1 MNVKERL
8 KKFIASKGLGQKA
21 FEIECGLSN
30 GYVNNIRR
38 SVTIEKARQILERY
52 PELNISWLMTGEGEM
67 LRTSPTHTVVTGD
80 VSGSG
85 NNFIAGNG
93 NVVNDAS
100 ASYNSDP
107 KAEDAEIIETL
118 EAIPIVSLEQAKA
131 PDFDVKRHVFGNSA
145 EIERK
150 NFNEWFVTIIKQV
163 GLFDVVSPVVSDR
176 MMPTYMPND
185 RIFSKYLLHVTNDT
199 YIEQGIYLL
208 DTDSG
213 NVLCNVRDLDNG
225 SLELTFDNSRKYRPR
240 IIKKKDVKSIA
251 QVVMTLRFGTMA
263 FDVMDIAQLQQQME
277 VKDEQ
282 YRSLMEQFDK
292 TGDRVKLIIEQNQ
305 QLIDSNQRMVER
317 IIDRLSK

>member
-1 MNVKERL
+1 MKNTVKERL
-8 KKFIASKGLGQKA
+8 TEYLKFKGVTKSA
-21 FEIECGLSN
+21 FGREVEVSAA
-30 GYVNNIRR
+30 YVNSITRTISPDILKRIRL
-38 SVTIEKARQILERY
+38 KY
-52 PELNISWLMTGEGEM
+52 PDLNTDWLLLGEGEM
-67 LRTSPTHTVVTGD
+67 LKTQSTNSVITGD
-80 VSGSG
+80 VSGNGNQIVAG
-85 NNFIAGNG
+85 NN
-93 NVVNDAS
+93 NVLRDKEVTYTAE
-100 ASYNSDP
+100 P

-131 PDFDVKRHVFGNSA
+131 PDFDVKRHVFGKSS

-185 RIFSKYLLHVTNDT
+185 RIFSKYLLHATNDT

-213 NVLCNVRDLDNG
+213 NVLCNVRDLDDG
-225 SLELTFDNSRKYRPR
+225 TLELTFDNSRKYRPR
-240 IIKKKDVKSIA
+240 IIHKRKVKSIA

-263 FDVMDIAQLQQQME
+263 FDVMDVAQLQQQME

-282 YRSLMEQFDK
+282 YRLLMEQYNK
-292 TGDRVKLIIEQNQ
+292 TGDRVNRVIDQNQ
-305 QLIDSNQRMVER
+305 RLINTLIDVVKKE
-317 IIDRLSK
+317 K

>member
-1 MNVKERL
+1 MKSTVKERIEEFL
-8 KKFIASKGLGQKA
+8 KREKISKTEFGRRIGVSASYIAS
-21 FEIECGLSN
+21 
-30 GYVNNIRR
+30 IRK
-38 SVTIEKARQILERY
+38 SIAQEKIVSIAENW
-52 PELNISWLMTGEGEM
+52 PHLNIEWLLTGEGEM
-67 LRTSPTHTVVTGD
+67 LKTQSTNTVVTGD
-80 VSGSG
+80 VSGNGNQIVAG
-85 NNFIAGNG
+85 NN
-93 NVVNDAS
+93 NVL
-100 ASYNSDP
+100 SDKEVTYTAEP

-131 PDFDVKRHVFGNSA
+131 PDFDVKRHIFGNSA

-150 NFNEWFVTIIKQV
+150 NFYEWFVTIIKQV
-163 GLFDVVSPVVSDR
+163 GLFEAVSPVVSDR

-185 RIFSKYLLHVTNDT
+185 RIFSKYLPATNDT

-282 YRSLMEQFDK
+282 YRLLMEQYNK
-292 TGDRVKLIIEQNQ
+292 TGDRVNRVIDQNQ
-305 QLIDSNQRMVER
+305 QLINTL
-317 IIDRLSK
+317 IDVVKKEK

>member
-1 MNVKERL
+1 MLDL
-8 KKFIASKGLGQKA
+8 KKLRFEAGDKSQNEIGEILGLPQSTISKMEKGWQKIRPEHIAKLKA
-21 FEIECGLSN
+21 AYGVEL
-30 GYVNNIRR
+30 VN
-38 SVTIEKARQILERY
+38 SCMV
-52 PELNISWLMTGEGEM
+52 PDEL
-67 LRTSPTHTVVTGD
+67 
-80 VSGSG
+80 
-85 NNFIAGNG
+85 
-93 NVVNDAS
+93 
-100 ASYNSDP
+100 YNSHTGAQTVQATILHRDLVDEIHGELTQP
-107 KAEDAEIIETL
+107 KKEDAEIIETL

-131 PDFDVKRHVFGNSA
+131 PDFDVKRHVFGKSN

-185 RIFSKYLLHVTNDT
+185 RIFSKYLLHATNDT

-213 NVLCNVRDLDNG
+213 NILCNVRDLDNG

-263 FDVMDIAQLQQQME
+263 FDVMDIAQIQQQME

-282 YRSLMEQFDK
+282 YRLLMEQYNK
-292 TGDRVKLIIEQNQ
+292 TGDRVNRVIDQNQ
-305 QLIDSNQRMVER
+305 QLINTL
-317 IIDRLSK
+317 IDVVKQNK

>member
-1 MNVKERL
+1 MLKLKQLAFDLSLKQREIADIIGVDQSVVSLMMNGRRNITKQHLDRLVER
-8 KKFIASKGLGQKA
+8 FGADVIAKYDIE
-21 FEIECGLSN
+21 EIGPQTKTAE
-30 GYVNNIRR
+30 
-38 SVTIEKARQILERY
+38 VTIIPHAVVDDIKD
-52 PELNISWLMTGEGEM
+52 ELSQ
-67 LRTSPTHTVVTGD
+67 
-80 VSGSG
+80 
-85 NNFIAGNG
+85 
-93 NVVNDAS
+93 
-100 ASYNSDP
+100 P

-131 PDFDVKRHVFGNSA
+131 PDFDVKRHIFGNSA

-150 NFNEWFVTIIKQV
+150 NFYEWFVTIIKQV
-163 GLFDVVSPVVSDR
+163 GLFEVVSPVVSDR

-185 RIFSKYLLHVTNDT
+185 RIFSKYLPATNDT

-282 YRSLMEQFDK
+282 YRLLMEQYNK
-292 TGDRVKLIIEQNQ
+292 TGDRVNRVIDQNQ
-305 QLIDSNQRMVER
+305 QLINTL
-317 IIDRLSK
+317 IDVVKNSK

>member
-1 MNVKERL
+1 MSIKERARIFCAH
-8 KKFIASKGLGQKA
+8 KGIKVADFERASN
-21 FEIECGLSN
+21 LSN
-30 GYVNNIRR
+30 GYLNNVRKSPSLEKVEGIR
-38 SVTIEKARQILERY
+38 VAY
-52 PELNISWLMTGEGEM
+52 PDLNVHWLITGQGEM
-67 LRTSPTHTVVTGD
+67 LKTQSTNTVVTGD
-80 VSGSG
+80 VSGNGNQFVAG
-85 NNFIAGNG
+85 NN
-93 NVVNDAS
+93 NVLQDKGVSHTAE
-100 ASYNSDP
+100 P
-107 KAEDAEIIETL
+107 KIEDAEIIETL

-150 NFNEWFVTIIKQV
+150 NFNEWFVAIVKQV

-185 RIFSKYLLHVTNDT
+185 RIFSKYLPATNDT
-199 YIEQGIYLL
+199 YIEQGIFLL

-213 NVLCNVRDLDNG
+213 NILCNVRDLDNG

-263 FDVMDIAQLQQQME
+263 FDVMDVAQLQHQME

-282 YRSLMEQFDK
+282 YRLLMEQYDK
-292 TGDRVKLIIEQNQ
+292 TGDRVNRVIDQNQ
-305 QLIDSNQRMVER
+305 QLINTL
-317 IIDRLSK
+317 IDMIKKEK

>member
-1 MNVKERL
+1 MLMLKRL
-8 KKFIASKGLGQKA
+8 LRSEKMSQKDLAAQLGIDEASMSLIVNGRRDLSIEMRKA
-21 FEIECGLSN
+21 IDALFGADKVAQFDIQPITQPTQVQATIYPSGVIDDLREE
-30 GYVNNIRR
+30 VR
-38 SVTIEKARQILERY
+38 SEYSQ
-52 PELNISWLMTGEGEM
+52 
-67 LRTSPTHTVVTGD
+67 
-80 VSGSG
+80 
-85 NNFIAGNG
+85 
-93 NVVNDAS
+93 
-100 ASYNSDP
+100 P

-131 PDFDVKRHVFGNSA
+131 PDFDVKRHVFGNSS
-145 EIERK
+145 EIERR

-185 RIFSKYLLHVTNDT
+185 RIFSKYLLHATNDT

-213 NVLCNVRDLDNG
+213 NILCNVRDLDNG

-282 YRSLMEQFDK
+282 YRLLMEQYNK
-292 TGDRVKLIIEQNQ
+292 TGDRVNHVIDQNQ
-305 QLIDSNQRMVER
+305 QLINTL
-317 IIDRLSK
+317 IDVIKKEK

>member
-1 MNVKERL
+1 MINLRKLAKAHGLRQREVAEIIKTDQSVVSLIINGHRRL
-8 KKFIASKGLGQKA
+8 NEDQVEL
-21 FEIECGLSN
+21 L
-30 GYVNNIRR
+30 
-38 SVTIEKARQILERY
+38 RQRFGDE
-52 PELNISWLMTGEGEM
+52 ELAKYDGEGQM
-67 LRTSPTHTVVTGD
+67 LKPQSTNSVSVGS
-80 VSGSG
+80 VSGNG
-85 NNFIAGNG
+85 NNFVAGNNNQVG
-93 NVVNDAS
+93 AAPEPRV
-100 ASYNSDP
+100 
-107 KAEDAEIIETL
+107 EDAEIIETL

-131 PDFDVKRHVFGNSA
+131 PDFDVKRHVFGKSN

-185 RIFSKYLLHVTNDT
+185 RIFSKYLLHATNDT

-213 NVLCNVRDLDNG
+213 NILCNVRDLDNG

-282 YRSLMEQFDK
+282 YRLLMEQYNK
-292 TGDRVKLIIEQNQ
+292 TGDRVNRVIDQNQ
-305 QLIDSNQRMVER
+305 QLINTL
-317 IIDRLSK
+317 IDVVKQNK

>member
-1 MNVKERL
+1 MSIKERARIYCAY
-8 KKFIASKGLGQKA
+8 KKIKVSDFERASN
-21 FEIECGLSN
+21 LSN
-30 GYVNNIRR
+30 GYLNNVRKSPSLEKIEGIR
-38 SVTIEKARQILERY
+38 AAY
-52 PELNISWLMTGEGEM
+52 PDLDIHWLVTGEGKM

-100 ASYNSDP
+100 ASYSSDP
-107 KAEDAEIIETL
+107 KIEDAEIIETL
-118 EAIPIVSLEQAKA
+118 EAIPIISLEQAKA

-150 NFNEWFVTIIKQV
+150 NFFEWFVTIIKQV

>member
-213 NVLCNVRDLDNG
+213 NVLCNVRDLDDG
-225 SLELTFDNSRKYRPR
+225 TLELTFDNSRKYRPR
-240 IIKKKDVKSIA
+240 IIKKKDVMSIA

-263 FDVMDIAQLQQQME
+263 FDVMDVAQLQQQME

>member
-1 MNVKERL
+1 MKSAVKERL
-8 KKFIASKGLGQKA
+8 EYFLKLKKISKTEFGKRIGVSAS
-21 FEIECGLSN
+21 
-30 GYVNNIRR
+30 YVTGIRK
-38 SVTIEKARQILERY
+38 SLAQEKISSIVREW
-52 PELNISWLMTGEGEM
+52 PDLNIEWLLTGEGEM
-67 LRTSPTHTVVTGD
+67 LKTQSTNSVVTGD
-80 VSGSG
+80 VSGNGNQFVAG
-85 NNFIAGNG
+85 NN
-93 NVVNDAS
+93 NVLQDAS
-100 ASYNSDP
+100 ANYTAEP

-131 PDFDVKRHVFGNSA
+131 PDFDVKRHVFGKSN

-185 RIFSKYLLHVTNDT
+185 RIFSKYLLHATNDT

-240 IIKKKDVKSIA
+240 IIKKKDVMSIA

-282 YRSLMEQFDK
+282 YRLLMEQYNK
-292 TGDRVKLIIEQNQ
+292 TGDRVNRVIDQNQ
-305 QLIDSNQRMVER
+305 QLINTL
-317 IIDRLSK
+317 IDVIKKEK

>member
-52 PELNISWLMTGEGEM
+52 PELNINWLMTGQGEM
-67 LRTSPTHTVVTGD
+67 LKTQSINTVVTGD
-80 VSGSG
+80 VSGNGNQIVAG
-85 NNFIAGNG
+85 NN
-93 NVVNDAS
+93 NVLQDKGVSHTAE
-100 ASYNSDP
+100 P

-131 PDFDVKRHVFGNSA
+131 PGFDVKRHVFGNSS
-145 EIERK
+145 EIERR

-185 RIFSKYLLHVTNDT
+185 RIFSKYLLHATNDT

-213 NVLCNVRDLDNG
+213 NILCNVRDLDNG

-282 YRSLMEQFDK
+282 YRLLMEQYNK
-292 TGDRVKLIIEQNQ
+292 TGDRVNRVIDQNQ
-305 QLIDSNQRMVER
+305 QLINTL
-317 IIDRLSK
+317 IDVVKNSK

>member
-1 MNVKERL
+1 MNVKNRL
-8 KKFIASKGLGQKA
+8 KKFLQHENLGQKA
-21 FEIECGLSN
+21 FEEYCGFAN

-38 SVTIEKARQILERY
+38 SITPTKLQQIALRF
-52 PELNISWLMTGEGEM
+52 PHLNTGWLMTGEGEM
-67 LRTSPTHTVVTGD
+67 LKTQNANSVITGD
-80 VSGSG
+80 VSGNGNQIVAG
-85 NNFIAGNG
+85 NNNVLQGNG
-93 NVVNDAS
+93 VSHA
-100 ASYNSDP
+100 AEP
-107 KAEDAEIIETL
+107 KVEDAEIIETL

-131 PDFDVKRHVFGNSA
+131 PDFDVKRHVFGKST

-185 RIFSKYLLHVTNDT
+185 RIFSKYLLHATNDT

-213 NVLCNVRDLDNG
+213 NILCNVRDLDNG

-240 IIKKKDVKSIA
+240 TIKKKDVMSIA

-282 YRSLMEQFDK
+282 YRLLMEQYNK
-292 TGDRVKLIIEQNQ
+292 TGDRVNRVIDQNQ
-305 QLIDSNQRMVER
+305 QLINTL
-317 IIDRLSK
+317 IDVVKKSK

>member
-1 MNVKERL
+1 MLMLKRLLRSEKMSQKDLAAQLGIDEASMSLIVNGRRDLSIEMRKAIDALFGADKVAQFDIQPITQPTQVQATIYPSGVIDDLKEEL
-8 KKFIASKGLGQKA
+8 
-21 FEIECGLSN
+21 
-30 GYVNNIRR
+30 R
-38 SVTIEKARQILERY
+38 SEYSQ
-52 PELNISWLMTGEGEM
+52 
-67 LRTSPTHTVVTGD
+67 
-80 VSGSG
+80 
-85 NNFIAGNG
+85 
-93 NVVNDAS
+93 
-100 ASYNSDP
+100 P

-131 PDFDVKRHVFGNSA
+131 PDFDVKRHVFGNSS
-145 EIERK
+145 EIERR

-185 RIFSKYLLHVTNDT
+185 RIFSKYLLHATNDT

-213 NVLCNVRDLDNG
+213 NILCNVRDLDNG
-225 SLELTFDNSRKYRPR
+225 SLELAFDNSRKYRPR

-282 YRSLMEQFDK
+282 YRLLMEQYNK
-292 TGDRVKLIIEQNQ
+292 TGDRVNRVIDQNQ
-305 QLIDSNQRMVER
+305 QLINTL
-317 IIDRLSK
+317 IDVIKKEK